1 MPIFRW
7 DTDMDRW
14 REDMMRYW
22 NRMTQDFGRAFDSEP
37 DHFLA
42 DTGDR
47 LVLEVEL
54 PGADPRQVDLD
65 VDQESVT
72 VSGHWPDAPQGFEH
86 IRRQGSFSLQVNL
99 PADVDAE
106 RAEAHFQHGLL
117 RVELPKSVGP
127 RRRLPINIH
136 TEPDTDVPHLNA

>member
-7 DTDMDRW
+7 DSDMDRW
-14 REDMMRYW
+14 RDDMMRYW
-22 NRMTQDFGRAFDSEP
+22 NRMTHDVGRAFDSEP
-37 DHFLA
+37 DHYLA

-65 VDQESVT
+65 VDNESLSL
-72 VSGHWPDAPQGFEH
+72 SGRWPEAPEGFEH
-86 IRRQGSFSLQVNL
+86 IRRQGAWSLHINL
-99 PADVDAE
+99 PAEVDSE

-127 RRRLPINIH
+127 RRRLPINVDADAGA
-136 TEPDTDVPHLNA
+136 ERPPLNP

>member
-22 NRMTQDFGRAFDSEP
+22 NRMTQDFGRAIDSEP
-37 DHFLA
+37 DHFLV
-42 DTGDR
+42 DTGTK
-47 LVLEVEL
+47 LVVEVEL
-54 PGADPRQVDLD
+54 PGTDPRQIDLD
-65 VDQESVT
+65 VASDSIT
-72 VSGHWPDAPQGFEH
+72 VSGRWPEAPAGFEH
-86 IRRQGSFSLQVNL
+86 IRRQGQFSLQLNL
-99 PADVDAE
+99 PGDVDAE

-127 RRRLPINIH
+127 RRRLPIH
-136 TEPDTDVPHLNA
+136 VQAGDGEEQPHLNA